1 VITWAVIVRGKGSCR
16 LGHDP
21 TFEAAAGGQNQV
33 VEFGPF
39 HLYKLHRKLLC
50 GTEEVRIGG
59 RGMDVLVALAERQGQ
74 LVRKQDLMQA
84 AWPDTFVH
92 EANLKVT
99 VAYLRRALRRHAP
112 TGEFIKTVVGRGY
125 WLSAEDPAG
134 EGRPLGDTGLAT
146 TPLPQLHDV
155 IGREAEIDRVKGLLA
170 ASRLVSIVGAGGIGK
185 TTLAGAVAHDLAAEP
200 GGAVAFVD
208 LSRVSREEFVAD
220 ALATVLGVNS
230 GGAALQGL
238 CSILARQKML
248 LVLDTC
254 EHVLSAVS
262 HICEVLLARTAHLRI
277 LTTSREVLRAR
288 SERVLWL
295 AALAVPSDDQFDKIE
310 PLLSYA
316 APRLLVRRA
325 YDERGHSP
333 DDADARALVQICREV
348 DGSPLA
354 IELVAARV
362 AARGAIAASAELKDN
377 LLALRRRRPGAAP
390 RRQRTLLDTLKWSY
404 SLLTTQE
411 ASALQACSVFAG
423 VFGHE
428 AVQELA
434 ESVALSPVEIIDAL
448 AGLRSKSMVAVEH
461 REGGLAFRL
470 LDSTRAFASAL
481 LERRDEAAL
490 AYFAHARWVL
500 KMLGQAAADQPAMS
514 PRLWRAAYAHL
525 IYDMRKALD
534 WTLRRSADRLLGVQL
549 VAAGLPLCHDLS
561 LSGEIRANCEL
572 ALSELHRLGVH
583 EPSLELRLVVGL
595 ASVSTYLATDP
606 NQASALFQKAIE
618 LARATGDPQAECR
631 ALGAFATYEL
641 MRGRV
646 DNVAGA
652 LMAMRPAAARANQP
666 AALWEEEQL
675 RAQYEIRISDFDAAH
690 ARVQRLFGEMQ
701 GEAQRAVPNFQIHQK
716 MNVQVQLAAL
726 NWLTGRWRD
735 AIRVAELA
743 AADARQVQHGL
754 TLVHCL
760 AQGVVWTLIQA
771 GEYEAVLPHIE
782 TLRSAIYR
790 HGIAAWVPV
799 ADTYSAAIAAYLGQK
814 PDPALLRSAF
824 YGVRAGVVQ
833 IRHDARFTLI
843 ADAMI
848 ANGQADDA
856 AEVITHVFD
865 TSADPWGKSELLRLK
880 AAVEQAH
887 GRTSHARDLLASAVE
902 AARISGSIAWIL
914 RAVSDLASL
923 SQGVGSAR
931 RGLSELASTCE
942 SFAGEYETA
951 DLRKARKLLTEL
963 S

>member
-1 VITWAVIVRGKGSCR
+1 M
-16 LGHDP
+16 GHDP
-21 TFEAAAGGQNQV
+21 TLEAKTSGHDHIVG
-33 VEFGPF
+33 FGPF
-39 HLYKLHRKLLC
+39 HLHKRHRKLLC

-74 LVRKQDLMQA
+74 LVRKRELIQA
-84 AWPDTFVH
+84 AWPDTFVQ

-99 VAYLRRALRRHAP
+99 VAYIRRALRRHAP
-112 TGEFIKTVVGRGY
+112 AGEFIKTIVGRGY
-125 WLSAEDPAG
+125 WLSAEGPPD
-134 EGRPLGDTGLAT
+134 EGPPPRSALAAA
-146 TPLPQLHDV
+146 PLPQRQDI
-155 IGREAEIDRVKGLLA
+155 IGREVEIDRVKALLRV
-170 ASRLVSIVGAGGIGK
+170 SRLVSVVGAGGIGK
-185 TTLAGAVAHDLAAEP
+185 TTLVSGVAHDLAAQS
-200 GGAVAFVD
+200 GAPVAFVD
-208 LSRVSREEFVAD
+208 LSGVTREEFVAD
-220 ALATVLGVNS
+220 ALATALAVSS
-230 GGAALQGL
+230 GGASLQGL
-238 CSILARQKML
+238 CSILARQRML

-277 LTTSREVLRAR
+277 LTTSREILRAR

-295 AALAVPSDDQFDKIE
+295 NALAFPSNDQFDEIE
-310 PLLSYA
+310 SAMRYP

-325 YDERGHSP
+325 YEERGHAPQDS
-333 DDADARALVQICREV
+333 DAQALVQICREV

-362 AARGAIAASAELKDN
+362 AARGARTALAELRN
-377 LLALRRRRPGAAP
+377 NVLVLRRRHGGEP
-390 RRQRTLLDTLKWSY
+390 RRQRTLLDTMKWSY
-404 SLLTTQE
+404 SLLTAHE

-428 AVQELA
+428 AVLELA
-434 ESVALSPVEIIDAL
+434 GSVALSPIEIIDAL

-461 REGGLAFRL
+461 REGGLVFRL
-470 LDSTRAFASAL
+470 LDSTRAFAEAL
-481 LERRDEAAL
+481 LERRDEAAFV
-490 AYFAHARWVL
+490 YSAHARWVL

-534 WTLRRSADRLLGVQL
+534 WTLRRSADRLLGVEL

-572 ALSELHRLGVH
+572 ALSELRRLGDR
-583 EPSLELRLVVGL
+583 EPSLELRLVVAL
-595 ASVSTYLATDP
+595 ASVSTYLATDS
-606 NQASALFQKAIE
+606 NQASALFQRAIE

-652 LMAMRPAAARANQP
+652 LMAMRPVAARANQP

-675 RAQYEIRISDFDAAH
+675 RAQYEIRICDFDAAH

-701 GEAQRAVPNFQIHQK
+701 GEAQRAVPSFQIHQK

-726 NWLTGRWRD
+726 NWLTGHSRD
-735 AIRVAELA
+735 AIRVAETA
-743 AADARQVQHGL
+743 AVDARQVQHGL

-782 TLRSAIYR
+782 TLQSAIYR

-799 ADTYSAAIAAYLGQK
+799 ADTYSAVIAAYLGQR
-814 PDPALLRSAF
+814 PDPARLRSAF

-848 ANGQADDA
+848 ANGQAGDA
-856 AEVITHVFD
+856 AEIIQHVFD
-865 TSADPWGKSELLRLK
+865 TNAEPWGKSELLRLK
-880 AAVEQAH
+880 AAIEQAH
-887 GRTSHARDLLASAVE
+887 GRTSQARDLLFSAVE
-902 AARISGSIAWIL
+902 TARASGSIAWTL

-923 SQGVGSAR
+923 S
-931 RGLSELASTCE
+931 RGTAWEQESLCDLASICE
-942 SFAGEYETA
+942 RFAGEYETR
-951 DLRKARKLLTEL
+951 DLRTARRFLTEI

>member
-1 VITWAVIVRGKGSCR
+1 LGQEPGSEATARGRDQLVG
-16 LGHDP
+16 
-21 TFEAAAGGQNQV
+21 
-33 VEFGPF
+33 FGPF
-39 HLYKLHRKLLC
+39 QLHTRHRKLLC
-50 GTEEVRIGG
+50 GPQEVRIGG

-112 TGEFIKTVVGRGY
+112 AGEFIKTVVGRGY
-125 WLSAEDPAG
+125 WLSADGPVG
-134 EGRPLGDTGLAT
+134 EGPPPRDSALAA
-146 TPLPQLHDV
+146 TPLPQRHDI
-155 IGREAEIDRVKGLLA
+155 IGREAEIARVKGLLEV
-170 ASRLVSIVGAGGIGK
+170 SRLVSVAGAGGIGK
-185 TTLAGAVAHDLAAEP
+185 TTLAAAVANDLAAEP
-200 GGAVAFVD
+200 GGSVAFVD
-208 LSRVSREEFVAD
+208 LSRVTGEEFVAD
-220 ALATVLGVNS
+220 ALATALGVSSS
-230 GGAALQGL
+230 GASLQGL
-238 CSILARQKML
+238 CSILERQRVL

-277 LTTSREVLRAR
+277 LTTSRAVLRTR

-295 AALAVPSDDQFDKIE
+295 TPLAVPPDGQFDKVE
-310 PLLSYA
+310 PMLSYA

-325 YDERGHSP
+325 HEERGRSP
-333 DDADARALVQICREV
+333 RDADAEALVQICREV

-362 AARGAIAASAELKDN
+362 AARGAITALAELKDN
-377 LLALRRRRPGAAP
+377 LLVLQRRRHGAEP

-404 SLLTTQE
+404 SLLTNQE

-428 AVQELA
+428 AIVDLA
-434 ESVALSPVEIIDAL
+434 ASVALSPIEIIDAL

-461 REGGLAFRL
+461 QEGGLAYRL
-470 LDSTRAFASAL
+470 LDSTRAFAAGL
-481 LERRDEAAL
+481 LERRDEAASV
-490 AYFAHARWVL
+490 YSAHARWVL

-514 PRLWRAAYAHL
+514 PRLWRATYANL

-534 WTLRRSADRLLGVQL
+534 WTLRRSADRLLGIQL

-561 LSGEIRANCEL
+561 LSSEIRANCEL
-572 ALSELHRLGVH
+572 ALSELRRLGAR
-583 EPSLELRLVVGL
+583 ETSLELRLVVGL

-606 NQASALFQKAIE
+606 DQASALFERAID
-618 LARATGDPQAECR
+618 LARATEDPQAECR

-641 MRGRV
+641 MRGRATE
-646 DNVAGA
+646 VAGA
-652 LMAMRPAAARANQP
+652 LEAMRPAALRANQP

-675 RAQYEIRISDFDAAH
+675 RAQYEIRTCDFEAGH
-690 ARVQRLFGEMQ
+690 ARVQRLFREMQ
-701 GEAQRAVPNFQIHQK
+701 GEAERAVPSFQIHQK

-726 NWLTGRWRD
+726 DWLTGRSRD
-735 AIRVAELA
+735 AIRVAEMTA
-743 AADARQVQHGL
+743 VDAQQVQHGL

-782 TLRSAIYR
+782 TTRNAIYR

-799 ADTYSAAIAAYLGQK
+799 ADTYAAAIAAYLGQK
-814 PDPALLRSAF
+814 PDPARLRSAF
-824 YGVRAGVVQ
+824 YGVRAGVTQ

-848 ANGQADDA
+848 ANGQAADA
-856 AEVITHVFD
+856 AEVIQHVFD
-865 TSADPWGKSELLRLK
+865 TSAEPWGKSELLRLK
-880 AAVEQAH
+880 AAVEQMH
-887 GRTSHARDLLASAVE
+887 GRTNHARDLLSSAVE
-902 AARISGSIAWIL
+902 AARMSGSIAWTL

-923 SQGVGSAR
+923 SQGT
-931 RGLSELASTCE
+931 GLAQSCLSDLASICDR
-942 SFAGEYETA
+942 FAGEYETR
-951 DLRKARKLLTEL
+951 DLRNARRLLAEL

>member
-1 VITWAVIVRGKGSCR
+1 M
-16 LGHDP
+16 GHEP
-21 TFEAAAGGQNQV
+21 SPEATAGGRDQIV
-33 VEFGPF
+33 GFGPF
-39 HLYKLHRKLLC
+39 HLHKRRRKLLC

-59 RGMDVLVALAERQGQ
+59 RGMDVLVALAERQGE

-84 AWPDTFVH
+84 AWPDTFVQ

-112 TGEFIKTVVGRGY
+112 AGEFIKTVVGRGY
-125 WLSAEDPAG
+125 WLSADGPAG
-134 EGRPLGDTGLAT
+134 EGPPPGDAALAV
-146 TPLPQLHDV
+146 TPLPQLQDV
-155 IGREAEIDRVKGLLA
+155 IGREVEIARAKDLLE
-170 ASRLVSIVGAGGIGK
+170 ASRLVSVVGAGGIGK
-185 TTLAGAVAHDLAAEP
+185 TTLAAAVAHGLAAEP

-208 LSRVSREEFVAD
+208 LSRVTREEFVAD
-220 ALATVLGVNS
+220 ALATALGVNS
-230 GGAALQGL
+230 SGASLQGL
-238 CSILARQKML
+238 CSILARQKVL

-277 LTTSREVLRAR
+277 LATSREVLRTR

-295 AALAVPSDDQFDKIE
+295 TALAVPPDDQFDTIE
-310 PLLSYA
+310 PILNYA

-325 YDERGHSP
+325 YEERGQSP
-333 DDADARALVQICREV
+333 HDSGAQALVQICREV

-362 AARGAIAASAELKDN
+362 AAQGPITALAELKDN
-377 LLALRRRRPGAAP
+377 LLVLRRRRHGAEP

-404 SLLTTQE
+404 SLLTPQE

-428 AVQELA
+428 AVVEIA
-434 ESVALSPVEIIDAL
+434 ASVALSPIEIIDAL

-461 REGGLAFRL
+461 RDGGLAYHL
-470 LDSTRAFASAL
+470 LDSTRAFAAGL
-481 LERRDEAAL
+481 LEGRDEAAS
-490 AYFAHARWVL
+490 AYSAHARWVL
-500 KMLGQAAADQPAMS
+500 KMLRQAAADQPAMS
-514 PRLWRAAYAHL
+514 PRLWRASYANL

-534 WTLRRSADRLLGVQL
+534 WTLHRSADRPLGVQL
-549 VAAGLPLCHDLS
+549 VAAGLPLCHELS
-561 LSGEIRANCEL
+561 LSDEIRANCEL
-572 ALSELHRLGVH
+572 ALSELRRLGAG
-583 EPSLELRLVVGL
+583 ETSLELRLVVGL

-606 NQASALFQKAIE
+606 NQASALFRRAIE
-618 LARATGDPQAECR
+618 LARATADPQAECR
-631 ALGAFATYEL
+631 VLGAFATYEL

-646 DNVAGA
+646 KEVAGA
-652 LMAMRPAAARANQP
+652 LEAMRPAALRTNQP
-666 AALWEEEQL
+666 TAVWEEEQL
-675 RAQYEIRISDFDAAH
+675 RAQYEIRTCDFDVAH
-690 ARVQRLFGEMQ
+690 ARVQRLFTEMR
-701 GEAQRAVPNFQIHQK
+701 GEAERAVPSFQIHQK

-726 NWLTGRWRD
+726 NWLTGRSRD

-743 AADARQVQHGL
+743 AVDAQQVQHGL

-782 TLRSAIYR
+782 TTRSAIYR
-790 HGIAAWVPV
+790 HGISAWIPV

-814 PDPALLRSAF
+814 PDPARLRSAF
-824 YGVRAGVVQ
+824 YGVRAGVAQ

-848 ANGQADDA
+848 ANGQAGDA
-856 AEVITHVFD
+856 AEVIQHVFD
-865 TSADPWGKSELLRLK
+865 TSAEPWGKSELLRLQG
-880 AAVEQAH
+880 AVAQMQ
-887 GRTSHARDLLASAVE
+887 GRASHARELLSSAVE
-902 AARISGSIAWIL
+902 TARMSGCAAWTL
-914 RAVSDLASL
+914 RAVNDFASVSQGMGLAQSCVSDLASI
-923 SQGVGSAR
+923 
-931 RGLSELASTCE
+931 CE
-942 SFAGEYETA
+942 SFDGEYETR
-951 DLRKARKLLTEL
+951 DLRNARRLLAEL

>member
-1 VITWAVIVRGKGSCR
+1 MK
-16 LGHDP
+16 HDP
-21 TFEAAAGGQNQV
+21 TYEIAAGRRDEI

-39 HLYKLHRKLLC
+39 HLHKLHRKLLC
-50 GTEEVRIGG
+50 GPDEVHIGG

-74 LVRKQDLMQA
+74 VVRKQELMRA
-84 AWPDTFVH
+84 AWPHTFVH

-99 VAYLRRALRRHAP
+99 IAYLRRALRRHAP
-112 TGEFIKTVVGRGY
+112 AGEFINTVVGRGY
-125 WLSAEDPAG
+125 WLSANGPPGED
-134 EGRPLGDTGLAT
+134 RSVGDATLAA

-155 IGREAEIDRVKGLLA
+155 IGREAEIARVKGLLE
-170 ASRLVSIVGAGGIGK
+170 ASRLVSVVGAGGIGK

-200 GGAVAFVD
+200 ARAVAFVD
-208 LSRVSREEFVAD
+208 LSRVIREEFVAD
-220 ALATVLGVNS
+220 ALATALGVSS
-230 GGAALQGL
+230 GGASLQGL
-238 CSILARQKML
+238 CSILARQRML

-288 SERVLWL
+288 PEQVLWL
-295 AALAVPSDDQFDKIE
+295 TALAVPPDDQFDKIE

-325 YDERGHSP
+325 YEERSHSP
-333 DDADARALVQICREV
+333 HDADARALVQICREV

-362 AARGAIAASAELKDN
+362 ATRGATTALAELKDN
-377 LLALRRRRPGAAP
+377 LLVLRRRPGAEP
-390 RRQRTLLDTLKWSY
+390 RRHRTLLNTLKWSY
-404 SLLTTQE
+404 SLLTPQE
-411 ASALQACSVFAG
+411 ASTLRACSVFAG

-428 AVQELA
+428 AVLALA
-434 ESVALSPVEIIDAL
+434 ESVALSPIEIIDAL
-448 AGLRSKSMVAVEH
+448 TGLRSKSMVAMEH
-461 REGGLAFRL
+461 REGGLAYRL
-470 LDSTRAFASAL
+470 LDSTRAFAAAL
-481 LERRDEAAL
+481 LERRDEAAS
-490 AYFAHARWVL
+490 AYSAHARWVL

-514 PRLWRAAYAHL
+514 PRLWRAVYANL

-534 WTLRRSADRLLGVQL
+534 WTLHRSADRLLGVQL

-561 LSGEIRANCEL
+561 LSSEIRANCEL
-572 ALSELHRLGVH
+572 ALSEIRRMGVRD
-583 EPSLELRLVVGL
+583 PSLELRLVIGL

-606 NQASALFQKAIE
+606 NQASALFQKATE
-618 LARATGDPQAECR
+618 LARATGDPRAECR

-641 MRGRV
+641 MRGHV

-675 RAQYEIRISDFDAAH
+675 RAQYEIRICDFDAAH
-690 ARVQRLFGEMQ
+690 ARVQRLFREMQ
-701 GEAQRAVPNFQIHQK
+701 GEAQRAVPSFQIHQK

-726 NWLTGRWRD
+726 NWLTGRSRD
-735 AIRVAELA
+735 AIGTAEMA
-743 AADARQVQHGL
+743 AVDAQQVQHGL

-799 ADTYSAAIAAYLGQK
+799 ADTYSAVIAAYRGQK
-814 PDPALLRSAF
+814 PDPARLRSAF

-848 ANGQADDA
+848 ANGQADNA
-856 AEVITHVFD
+856 AEVLQHVLD
-865 TSADPWGKSELLRLK
+865 TSADPWGKCELLRLK
-880 AAVEQAH
+880 AAVEQMN
-887 GRTSHARDLLASAVE
+887 GREGHARDLLFSAVE
-902 AARISGSIAWIL
+902 AARASGSIAWTL
-914 RAVSDLASL
+914 RAMSDLTSL
-923 SQGVGSAR
+923 SQGMEWGRQSVSD
-931 RGLSELASTCE
+931 LTSICE
-942 SFAGEYETA
+942 SFAGEYETR
-951 DLRKARKLLTEL
+951 DLRRARRFLTEL

>member
-1 VITWAVIVRGKGSCR
+1 M
-16 LGHDP
+16 GHDP
-21 TFEAAAGGQNQV
+21 TFEMAAGGRDQIV
-33 VEFGPF
+33 GFGPF
-39 HLYKLHRKLLC
+39 HLHKLHRKLLC
-50 GTEEVRIGG
+50 GAEEVRIGG

-99 VAYLRRALRRHAP
+99 VAYLRRAFRRHAP
-112 TGEFIKTVVGRGY
+112 AGEFIKTVVGRGY
-125 WLSAEDPAG
+125 WLSADSPAG
-134 EGRPLGDTGLAT
+134 EGRPPEDAALAA
-146 TPLPQLHDV
+146 TPLPQFHDI
-155 IGREAEIDRVKGLLA
+155 IGREAEIGRVKGLLEVN
-170 ASRLVSIVGAGGIGK
+170 RLVSVVGAGGIGK
-185 TTLAGAVAHDLAAEP
+185 TTLAGAVAHDLAAEA
-200 GGAVAFVD
+200 GGSVAFVD

-220 ALATVLGVNS
+220 ALAAALGVSS
-230 GGAALQGL
+230 GGASLQGL
-238 CSILARQKML
+238 CSILARQRML

-262 HICEVLLARTAHLRI
+262 HICEVLLARTTHLRI

-295 AALAVPSDDQFDKIE
+295 TALAVPSDDQFDKIE
-310 PLLSYA
+310 PVLSYA

-325 YDERGHSP
+325 YEERGRPPH
-333 DDADARALVQICREV
+333 DADAQALVQMCREV

-362 AARGAIAASAELKDN
+362 AARGAITALAELKDN
-377 LLALRRRRPGAAP
+377 LLVLRRRHGAEP

-423 VFGHE
+423 VFRPE
-428 AVQELA
+428 AVLELA
-434 ESVALSPVEIIDAL
+434 ASVALSPIEIIDAL
-448 AGLRSKSMVAVEH
+448 SGLRSKSMVAVEH
-461 REGGLAFRL
+461 QEGGLAYRL
-470 LDSTRAFASAL
+470 LDSTRAFAAAL
-481 LERRDEAAL
+481 LDRRDEAAS
-490 AYFAHARWVL
+490 AYSAHARWVL

-514 PRLWRAAYAHL
+514 PRLWRAAYANL

-534 WTLRRSADRLLGVQL
+534 WTLHRSADRLLGVQL

-561 LSGEIRANCEL
+561 LSSEIRANCEL
-572 ALSELHRLGVH
+572 ALSELRRLGAR
-583 EPSLELRLVVGL
+583 EPWLELRLVVGL

-606 NQASALFQKAIE
+606 DQASALFQKAIQ
-618 LARATGDPQAECR
+618 LARATEDPQAECR

-646 DNVAGA
+646 SNVAGA
-652 LMAMRPAAARANQP
+652 LMAMRPAASRANQP

-675 RAQYEIRISDFDAAH
+675 RAQYEIRTCDFDAAH
-690 ARVQRLFGEMQ
+690 ARVQRLFREIQ
-701 GEAQRAVPNFQIHQK
+701 GEAQRAVPSFQIHQR

-726 NWLTGRWRD
+726 GWLTGRSRD
-735 AIRVAELA
+735 AIRVAEMA
-743 AADARQVQHGL
+743 AVDAQQVQHGL

-790 HGIAAWVPV
+790 HGIAAWIPV
-799 ADTYSAAIAAYLGQK
+799 ADTYSAVIAAYLGQK
-814 PDPALLRSAF
+814 PDPARLRSAF
-824 YGVRAGVVQ
+824 YGVREGVVQ

-848 ANGQADDA
+848 ANGQAGDA
-856 AEVITHVFD
+856 AEVIQHVFD
-865 TSADPWGKSELLRLK
+865 TSAEPWGKSELLRLK
-880 AAVEQAH
+880 AAVEQMH
-887 GRTSHARDLLASAVE
+887 GRTSHARDLLSSAVE
-902 AARISGSIAWIL
+902 AARMSGSIAWTL

-923 SQGVGSAR
+923 SQGT
-931 RGLSELASTCE
+931 ELAQSCLSDLASICD
-942 SFAGEYETA
+942 SFADEYETR
-951 DLRKARKLLTEL
+951 DLRKARRLLTEL